1 MVTALAERGIEA
13 APGEVLAFLAAVLSS
28 RGYVERFGPALA
40 LDYPRVPLPR
50 DAKLFASLASHGEAL
65 ERALSGSA
73 EMVAGRS
80 LAGPVVRVGH
90 HGGDRH
96 FGPGDASSGSD
107 LKDNTHWFTA
117 QDDVGY
123 IFNIHVM
130 DVNPNAGS
138 STGRVYLDP
147 NGEKLSD
154 GTIRARRVN
163 YDEVN
168 KLYG

>member
-1 MVTALAERGIEA
+1 M
-13 APGEVLAFLAAVLSS
+13 
-28 RGYVERFGPALA
+28 
-40 LDYPRVPLPR
+40 
-50 DAKLFASLASHGEAL
+50 
-65 ERALSGSA
+65 
-73 EMVAGRS
+73 
-80 LAGPVVRVGH
+80 
-90 HGGDRH
+90 
-96 FGPGDASSGSD
+96 
-107 LKDNTHWFTA
+107 
-117 QDDVGY
+117 GY